1 MSSEESQNEVNND
14 SDDKAKKPD
23 ELKKSLDEILAAQFL
38 EVEYESASIELKEED
53 AKAKTKSEPE
63 SLPERTVTP
72 NVAAVPEKRHKTQR
86 KQVLPEQDPLKSS
99 GIEPSGIEPS
109 GIENSKPKLHKAASN
124 VKFKPKPKPNQKSDS
139 LSDADKIKHLIY
151 GANEPAEKK
160 QVSAAQD
167 VNIPPQK
174 VNTSNVAIIYS
185 EKHTNHSSL
194 KLGMDS
200 PERPERLVEAMVYL
214 KKNKIFDNSRC
225 DLITEF
231 DEATEESLLNV
242 HTPDY
247 VEFIKSYAAKGGGF
261 LGDSTY
267 ITPESYD
274 LARLAAGGAIKAA
287 DVVLSGDYSY
297 AFALIRP
304 PGHHASADKYGGFCL
319 FNNAAVLARY
329 LQKEKHI
336 NKVMILDWDAHAGNG
351 TMNIF
356 YSDPTVMT
364 VSIHRDPHDFYPRAG
379 FTSQVG
385 TGAGRGYNVN
395 IEMPAECGDEEY
407 KLAFDEVVLPLIE
420 RFSPN
425 FMICCCGF
433 DGHYKEH
440 NTRLNLTSEGYYQMM
455 NDVASVFSGNIVLLV
470 EGGYHKFNGQLTH
483 SVINALLR
491 KPNPIDD
498 VPSMS
503 NYERHTH
510 KKIFEEAERKIS
522 EVKKLV
528 FV

>member
-1 MSSEESQNEVNND
+1 MSSEESQNEDNND
-14 SDDKAKKPD
+14 SDYKAKKPD
-23 ELKKSLDEILAAQFL
+23 ESKKSLDEILAAQFL
-38 EVEYESASIELKEED
+38 EVEYESASVELKEED
-53 AKAKTKSEPE
+53 TKNETE
-63 SLPERTVTP
+63 SLPEQTVITK
-72 NVAAVPEKRHKTQR
+72 VAAVPEKQHETQR
-86 KQVLPEQDPLKSS
+86 KQVLSEQKPLKLSR
-99 GIEPSGIEPS
+99 IEPS
-109 GIENSKPKLHKAASN
+109 GIENPKPKVHKAASD
-124 VKFKPKPKPNQKSDS
+124 VKVKPKPKSDG

-151 GANEPAEKK
+151 GADETAKQK
-160 QVSAAQD
+160 QVSTVQD
-167 VNIPPQK
+167 VNISPQK

-185 EKHTNHSSL
+185 EKHINHSSI
-194 KLGMDS
+194 KLGMES
-200 PERPERLVEAMVYL
+200 PERPERLVKAMVYL

-225 DLITEF
+225 DLVTEF
-231 DEATEESLLNV
+231 DEATEENLLNV

-287 DVVLSGDYSY
+287 DLVLNGDYSY

-351 TMNIF
+351 TMDIF
-356 YSDPTVMT
+356 YSDPTVIT
-364 VSIHRDPHDFYPRAG
+364 ISIHRDPHEFYPRTG
-379 FTSQVG
+379 FTTQTG
-385 TGAGRGYNVN
+385 TGAGRGYNTN

-407 KLAFDEVVLPLIE
+407 KLAFDEVILPLIK

-425 FMICCCGF
+425 FVICCCGF

-440 NTRLNLTSEGYYQMM
+440 NTKLKLTSKGYYQMM
-455 NDVASVFSGNIVLLV
+455 NDVSSVVHGNLVLLA
-470 EGGYHKFNGQLTH
+470 EGGYHKFNGQLSH
-483 SVINALLR
+483 SVINALLG

-498 VPSMS
+498 LPSIS
-503 NYERHTH
+503 NYERHTQ
-510 KKIFEEAERKIS
+510 KKIFKEAEHKIS
-522 EVKKLV
+522 EVKKL
-528 FV
+528 FSIT